1 MADVDLDCAG
11 LSCPVPI
18 VRISRAMKE
27 LSVGDRL
34 TVTAS
39 DPSFRADVEAW
50 VRKMGHV
57 LEAFSDSE
65 GQQTAVIRHASEG
78 GSA

>member
-1 MADVDLDCAG
+1 MANVDLDCQG

-27 LSVGDRL
+27 LASGDTL

-39 DPSFRADVEAW
+39 DPSFQADIEAW
-50 VRKMGHV
+50 VRKMGHA
-57 LEAFSDSE
+57 LESFADTD
-65 GQQTAVIRHASEG
+65 GVQTAVLRHS
-78 GSA
+78 

>member
-1 MADVDLDCAG
+1 MANVDLDCAG

-27 LSVGDRL
+27 MSSGDTL

-39 DPSFRADVEAW
+39 DPSFQADVEAW
-50 VRKMGHV
+50 VRKMGHQ
-57 LEAFSDSE
+57 LESFSEAD
-65 GQQTAVIRHASEG
+65 GTQTAVVRHA
-78 GSA
+78 

>member
-1 MADVDLDCAG
+1 MANVELDCGG

-27 LSVGDRL
+27 LASGDTL

-39 DPSFRADVEAW
+39 DPSFQADVEAW
-50 VRKMGHV
+50 VRKMGHY
-57 LEAFSDSE
+57 LDSFTE
-65 GQQTAVIRHASEG
+65 TDGTQTAVIRHA
-78 GSA
+78 